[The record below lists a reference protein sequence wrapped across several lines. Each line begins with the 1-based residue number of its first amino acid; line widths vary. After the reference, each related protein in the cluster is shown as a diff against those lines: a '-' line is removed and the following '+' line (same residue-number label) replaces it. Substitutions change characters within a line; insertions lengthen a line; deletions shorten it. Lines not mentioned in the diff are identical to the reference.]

1 MSEYSILWADD
12 EIDLLKPHI
21 LFLRAKGYDPVTVN
35 NGRDALELVASRH
48 FDLVILDENM
58 PGLTGLETLQRIKE
72 VSPQTPVIMI
82 TKSEE
87 ENIMNQAVGNNIAD
101 YLIKPVNPNQ
111 ILLSI
116 KKNLHSR
123 KIVSQTAAAD
133 YQQEFTRLSSQ
144 INEARTIEDFYL
156 LYEKLTSWELRLAS
170 ADTNM
175 DELLK
180 MQKSDADSTFY
191 KFIKRN
197 YEDWVTSL
205 PSTLTPGKKEG
216 ERQERPM
223 LSPEVFRN
231 TVFPLLDEGEKV
243 FFVLIDNFRLD
254 LWLTVKPLLAE
265 YFTFDEKLYTTILP
279 TATQY
284 ARNSIFSGLM
294 PVDIARMFP
303 HLWVDEEEE
312 EGKNLNESELV
323 QTLFDRYRRQCKF
336 SYNKINDSTG
346 GERLLREFSNL
357 SKNQLNVIVLNF
369 IDMLSHARTE
379 SRMIRELARTDAAY
393 RSLAESWFRHSP
405 ALELFR
411 RMAESGAKVIVT
423 TDHGTIRVDNPVKVV
438 GDKNTNT
445 NLRYKV
451 GKNLGY
457 NSKQVFEIKRPLQ
470 FGLPAPNVSSAYIF
484 AGNNDFF
491 AYPNNYNYYVQY
503 YTDTFQHG
511 GISLEEMLVPIV
523 TLTPKI

>member
-72 VSPQTPVIMI
+72 ISPQTPVIMI

-133 YQQEFTRLSSQ
+133 YQQEFTKLSAQ
-144 INEARTIEDFYL
+144 INDARTIEDFYQ

-180 MQKSDADSTFY
+180 MQKVDADSAFY
-191 KFIKRN
+191 KFVKRN
-197 YEDWVTSL
+197 YEDWMVAL
-205 PSTLTPGKKEG
+205 PSTLAPGKADVHIAG
-216 ERQERPM
+216 RPM

-231 TVFPLLDEGEKV
+231 T
-243 FFVLIDNFRLD
+243 
-254 LWLTVKPLLAE
+254 
-265 YFTFDEKLYTTILP
+265 
-279 TATQY
+279 
-284 ARNSIFSGLM
+284 
-294 PVDIARMFP
+294 
-303 HLWVDEEEE
+303 
-312 EGKNLNESELV
+312 
-323 QTLFDRYRRQCKF
+323 DRK
-336 SYNKINDSTG
+336 S
-346 GERLLREFSNL
+346 
-357 SKNQLNVIVLNF
+357 
-369 IDMLSHARTE
+369 
-379 SRMIRELARTDAAY
+379 
-393 RSLAESWFRHSP
+393 
-405 ALELFR
+405 
-411 RMAESGAKVIVT
+411 
-423 TDHGTIRVDNPVKVV
+423 VV
-438 GDKNTNT
+438 
-445 NLRYKV
+445 
-451 GKNLGY
+451 
-457 NSKQVFEIKRPLQ
+457 
-470 FGLPAPNVSSAYIF
+470 
-484 AGNNDFF
+484 
-491 AYPNNYNYYVQY
+491 
-503 YTDTFQHG
+503 
-511 GISLEEMLVPIV
+511 
-523 TLTPKI
+523 